1 MDYFVNVY
9 NENYE
14 PIAHYEF
21 YDIHYALIFIKS
33 LILDNPY
40 IKCNLKEYNIKTNEE
55 YEIFEYNDI
64 NDLKILKRVIFN
76 IDEYI
81 NYKPIKKRI

>member
-14 PIAHYEF
+14 PIGHYEF

-33 LILDNPY
+33 LIFDNPY
-40 IKCNLKEYNIKTNEE
+40 IKCNLKEYNIKTNED
-55 YEIFEYNDI
+55 YEIFEYNEPK
-64 NDLKILKRVIFN
+64 DLKILKRVIYN
-76 IDEYI
+76 IDEYL
-81 NYKPIKKRI
+81 NYSLNKKRI